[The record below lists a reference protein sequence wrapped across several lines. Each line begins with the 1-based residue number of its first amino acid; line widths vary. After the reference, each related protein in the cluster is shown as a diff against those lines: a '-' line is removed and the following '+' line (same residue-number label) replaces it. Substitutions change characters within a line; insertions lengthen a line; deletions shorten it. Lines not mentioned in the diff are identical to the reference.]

1 MIGLTRCAAVVLVA
15 GAVVSHR
22 MAAQEITDYGPF
34 WQRSLHAGL
43 DIGTAIPTGT
53 FGENFG
59 AGWDVGGNVAL
70 PVSPHGSIWLQ
81 ADGNYESNL
90 VRGATAAAYG
100 ANGGGASLTS
110 ATLNVVLNKRDYW
123 GNLTPYLVFGGG
135 AYWRLVELNNFAG
148 GTYCDAFDGFPCLLN
163 GKADAQVMCVD
174 PTLAAHTN
182 VQLLIGAYVTRLETP
197 VARKGIPRPQYRQL
211 KALWPQWRFTHK
223 ECYYTSRPRRT

>member
-1 MIGLTRCAAVVLVA
+1 VIGLTRLAAVVFVA

-148 GTYCDAFDGFPCLLN
+148 GTYCNAFDGFCGVYGAAVP
-163 GKADAQVMCVD
+163 VRSRSEFD
-174 PTLAAHTN
+174 PGWDGGGGIRFRLPPVRLFLEARYNAVYGRHGTTS
-182 VQLLIGAYVTRLETP
+182 YVPIVFGTEL
-197 VARKGIPRPQYRQL
+197 
-211 KALWPQWRFTHK
+211 
-223 ECYYTSRPRRT
+223 